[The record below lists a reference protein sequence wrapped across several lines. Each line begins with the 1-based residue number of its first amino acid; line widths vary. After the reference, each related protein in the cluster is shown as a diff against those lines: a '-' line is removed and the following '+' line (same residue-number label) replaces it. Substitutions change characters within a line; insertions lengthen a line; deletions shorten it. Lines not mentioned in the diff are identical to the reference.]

1 MDIQEMFLQYFEDI
15 NWKYDDYANSL
26 IADINSDIH
35 KNFENIIEYFADKK
49 EIFFTDEEKTELYE
63 VIKQKTYLEL
73 AEQIKDFILLKK

>member
-26 IADINSDIH
+26 IADIH